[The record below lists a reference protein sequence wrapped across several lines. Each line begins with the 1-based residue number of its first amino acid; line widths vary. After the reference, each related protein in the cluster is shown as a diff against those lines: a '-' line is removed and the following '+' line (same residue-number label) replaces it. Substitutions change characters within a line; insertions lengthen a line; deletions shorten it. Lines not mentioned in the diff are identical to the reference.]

1 MNTQKDTLTEE
12 QKADLRKKLMDW
24 NTAKTCIRS
33 YLTTPA
39 KANRFFDRSYPCY
52 KLYNTGLIVTFYL
65 VLSENSDNIEIL
77 NIDDRLLHGWNV
89 DIEALKQAAEIGDK
103 ARGYKVES
111 LSDLIGEMG
120 ETVKSLLLTIYVF
133 DIKEIFIVGHYDCGV
148 ALTSSK
154 DILHNMRSRGVSEQ
168 QLKLIEKDF
177 QVWLDPYTDPA
188 KNVLTV
194 IKKLKANPFIPNDI
208 PIHGLIID
216 PHTGKLDLLADGY
229 KEI

>member
-1 MNTQKDTLTEE
+1 MDTRLVELIN
-12 QKADLRKKLMDW
+12 KALGIHRGD
-24 NTAKTCIRS
+24 AKIIQNAGTS
-33 YLTTPA
+33 
-39 KANRFFDRSYPCY
+39 
-52 KLYNTGLIVTFYL
+52 
-65 VLSENSDNIEIL
+65 
-77 NIDDRLLHGWNV
+77 
-89 DIEALKQAAEIGDK
+89 
-103 ARGYKVES
+103 
-111 LSDLIGEMG
+111 LIGEMG

-208 PIHGLIID
+208 PC
-216 PHTGKLDLLADGY
+216 LLYTSSNYRPTLWQSPCAIRKSQSANYYSDRCFP
-229 KEI
+229 

>member
-1 MNTQKDTLTEE
+1 MTTLL
-12 QKADLRKKLMDW
+12 Q
-24 NTAKTCIRS
+24 
-33 YLTTPA
+33 
-39 KANRFFDRSYPCY
+39 
-52 KLYNTGLIVTFYL
+52 
-65 VLSENSDNIEIL
+65 EIL
-77 NIDDRLLHGWNV
+77 DNNQAFLTQNYFSATISKYPQKKFALLTCMDTRLVELINSALGIRRGDAKMIQNAGTSM
-89 DIEALKQAAEIGDK
+89 IED
-103 ARGYKVES
+103 
-111 LSDLIGEMG
+111 MG
-120 ETVKSLLLTIYVF
+120 ETVKSLLLAIYIF

-148 ALTSSK
+148 ALTTSK